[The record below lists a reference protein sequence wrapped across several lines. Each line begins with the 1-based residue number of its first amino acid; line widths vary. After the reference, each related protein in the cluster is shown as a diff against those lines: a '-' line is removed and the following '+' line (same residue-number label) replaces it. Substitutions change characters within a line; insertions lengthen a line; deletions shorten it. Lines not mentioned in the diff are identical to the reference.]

1 MIMADVLTW
10 FLIIAGTY
18 LVLVCYWLAS
28 AALFPH
34 VVEGCRQQYGRHPFA
49 ATLVGLAIVAPVLFV
64 GIAAVRVIP
73 NPLPG
78 NAIKIL
84 LMSPLLLAFLGS
96 AGLALRIGEGL
107 TDLDD
112 VGGGSMPRP
121 WRPVLRGGLVLAP
134 TFLVPFF
141 GWFVL
146 LPWVLVSGVGTAAL
160 TLLARRS
167 S

>member
-10 FLIIAGTY
+10 FLIVAATY
-18 LVLVCYWLAS
+18 LILVCYWLAS
-28 AALFPH
+28 AALFPQ
-34 VVEGCRQQYGRHPFA
+34 VVEGCRQRYGRHPFT
-49 ATLVGLAIVAPVLFV
+49 ATLVGVGIVAPVLIV
-64 GIAAVRVIP
+64 GIAAVRAIHH
-73 NPLPG
+73 PLG
-78 NAIKIL
+78 NALKVL
-84 LMSPLLLAFLGS
+84 LLSPLLLAFLGS

-107 TDLDD
+107 TDVAD
-112 VGGGSMPRP
+112 GGVPRP

>member
-10 FLIIAGTY
+10 FLIVAGTY
-18 LVLVCYWLAS
+18 LILVCYWLAS

-34 VVEGCRQQYGRHPFA
+34 VVEGCRQRYGRLPFV
-49 ATLVGLAIVAPVLFV
+49 ATLVGVGIVAPVLLV
-64 GIAAVRVIP
+64 GIAAVRAIHH
-73 NPLPG
+73 PLPG
-78 NAIKIL
+78 NALKVL

-107 TDLDD
+107 TDVAD
-112 VGGGSMPRP
+112 GGVPRL

-146 LPWVLVSGVGTAAL
+146 FPWVLVSGVGTAAL
-160 TLLARRS
+160 TLLTRRS

>member
-10 FLIIAGTY
+10 FLIVAGTY
-18 LVLVCYWLAS
+18 LILVCYWLAS

-34 VVEGCRQQYGRHPFA
+34 VVAGCRQRYGRHPFV
-49 ATLVGLAIVAPVLFV
+49 ATLVGVGIVAPVLIGGV
-64 GIAAVRVIP
+64 AAVRAIHH
-73 NPLPG
+73 PLPG
-78 NAIKIL
+78 NALKVL

-107 TDLDD
+107 TDVADEG
-112 VGGGSMPRP
+112 VPKP

-160 TLLARRS
+160 TLLARRES
-167 S
+167 

>member
-10 FLIIAGTY
+10 FLIVAGTY

-34 VVEGCRQQYGRHPFA
+34 VVEGCRQRYGRHPFL
-49 ATLVGLAIVAPVLFV
+49 ATLVGVGIVAPVLIV
-64 GIAAVRVIP
+64 GIAAVRAIHHP
-73 NPLPG
+73 FAG
-78 NAIKIL
+78 NAVKVL
-84 LMSPLLLAFLGS
+84 LLSPLLLAFMGS

-107 TDLDD
+107 TDVTDAG
-112 VGGGSMPRP
+112 VPRP

-141 GWFVL
+141 GWFVV

>member
-10 FLIIAGTY
+10 FLIVAGTY
-18 LVLVCYWLAS
+18 LVLVCYWLVS
-28 AALFPH
+28 AALFPR
-34 VVEGCRQQYGRHPFA
+34 VVEGCRQHYGRHPFL
-49 ATLVGLAIVAPVLFV
+49 ATLVGVGIVAPFLIA
-64 GIAAVRVIP
+64 GIAAVRAIP
-73 NPLPG
+73 HPVAG
-78 NAIKIL
+78 NALKVL
-84 LMSPLLLAFLGS
+84 LLSPLLLAFMGS

-107 TDLDD
+107 TDADHD
-112 VGGGSMPRP
+112 GVPRP

>member
-10 FLIIAGTY
+10 FLIVAGTY
-18 LVLVCYWLAS
+18 LILVCYWLAS
-28 AALFPH
+28 AALFPRI
-34 VVEGCRQQYGRHPFA
+34 VEGCRQRYGRQPVV
-49 ATLVGLAIVAPVLFV
+49 ATLVGAGTVAPVLLV
-64 GIAAVRVIP
+64 GIAAVRGIHH
-73 NPLPG
+73 PLPA
-78 NAIKIL
+78 NALKVL

-107 TDLDD
+107 TDVADE
-112 VGGGSMPRP
+112 GAPRP
-121 WRPVLRGGLVLAP
+121 WRAVLRGGLVLAP

>member
-1 MIMADVLTW
+1 MIVADVLTW

-18 LVLVCYWLAS
+18 LTLVCYWLAS
-28 AALFPH
+28 AALFPQ
-34 VVEGCRQQYGRHPFA
+34 VVEGCRQQYGRHPFV
-49 ATLVGLAIVAPVLFV
+49 ATLLGLAIVAPLIFV
-64 GIAAVRVIP
+64 GIAAGRAITH
-73 NPLPG
+73 PLAA
-78 NAIKIL
+78 NALKIL
-84 LMSPLLLAFLGS
+84 FMSPLLLAFMGS

-107 TDLDD
+107 TDAGDEDTPRL
-112 VGGGSMPRP
+112 RP

-146 LPWVLVSGVGTAAL
+146 LPWVLISGVGTAAL
-160 TLLARRS
+160 ALLARRS

>member
-10 FLIIAGTY
+10 FLIVAGTY

-34 VVEGCRQQYGRHPFA
+34 LVEGCRQGYGRHPLL
-49 ATLVGLAIVAPVLFV
+49 ATLVGVGIVAPVLIV
-64 GIAAVRVIP
+64 GIAVVRVIHH
-73 NPLPG
+73 PLAA
-78 NAIKIL
+78 NAVKVL
-84 LMSPLLLAFLGS
+84 LMSPLLLAFMGS

-107 TDLDD
+107 TNGTGEG
-112 VGGGSMPRP
+112 VPRP

-146 LPWVLVSGVGTAAL
+146 FPWVLVSGVGTAAL
-160 TLLARRS
+160 TLLGRRS